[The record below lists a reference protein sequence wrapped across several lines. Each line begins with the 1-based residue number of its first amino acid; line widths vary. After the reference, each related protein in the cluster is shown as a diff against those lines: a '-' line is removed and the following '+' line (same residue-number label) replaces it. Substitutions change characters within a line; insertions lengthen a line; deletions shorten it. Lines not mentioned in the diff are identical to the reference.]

1 VLVIITSPANPLVK
15 RIRKLADRKQRRAEG
30 VFVVDGIQPV
40 WRAIDAGADIE
51 TLVVA
56 PELIEGGPAERM
68 VAEFEAS
75 GGPVT
80 RLGRAVFASISERE
94 GPTGVAAI
102 VRQPAPDLA
111 DLPVGPDSV
120 FVALYEVANPG
131 NLGTIIRTAD
141 SFGVGG
147 VLLVG
152 PSADPYAPAA
162 VKATMGS
169 LFALPVVPVVD
180 VDAMFDW
187 ATAAGVS
194 TVATSARGPAPAP
207 DVPFPKPLLALFGS
221 EGGGLP
227 SGVVDRSDLA
237 VRIPMRGTASSLNL
251 AVAAGIVLYLV
262 TA

>member
-1 VLVIITSPANPLVK
+1 MIITSPANPLVK

-40 WRAIDAGADIE
+40 WRAIEAGADIE
-51 TLVVA
+51 TLVVS
-56 PELIEGGPAERM
+56 PELIDGGPAERM
-68 VAEFEAS
+68 VAEFAES
-75 GGPVT
+75 GGAVT

-102 VRQPAPDLA
+102 VRQPTTGLGEITVDA
-111 DLPVGPDSV
+111 GSV
-120 FVALYEVANPG
+120 FVALYEIANPG

-141 SFGVGG
+141 SFGIDG
-147 VLLVG
+147 VILIG

-162 VKATMGS
+162 VKASMGS
-169 LFALPVVPVVD
+169 LFALPVVQVADTPTV
-180 VDAMFDW
+180 FDW
-187 ATAAGVS
+187 AAAAGVA
-194 TVATSARGPAPAP
+194 TVATSARGTEPAP
-207 DVPFPKPLLALFGS
+207 DVSFPKPSLVLFGS

-227 SGVVDRSDLA
+227 PDVVDRSDLA

>member
-1 VLVIITSPANPLVK
+1 VIITSPANPLVK

-56 PELIEGGPAERM
+56 PELIDGGPAERM

-75 GGPVT
+75 GGSVT

-94 GPTGVAAI
+94 GPTGVAAL
-102 VRQPAPDLA
+102 VRPATHELTDLSVQP
-111 DLPVGPDSV
+111 GSV
-120 FVALYEVANPG
+120 FVALCEVGNPG

-141 SFGVGG
+141 SFGVAG
-147 VLLVG
+147 VILIG

-162 VKATMGS
+162 VKASMGS
-169 LFALPVVPVVD
+169 LFALPIVSLT
-180 VDAMFDW
+180 DADAVFAW
-187 ATAAGVS
+187 AISAGVS
-194 TVATSARGPAPAP
+194 TIATSARGAEPAPE
-207 DVPFPKPLLALFGS
+207 VTFPKPLLVLFGS
-221 EGGGLP
+221 EGSGLP
-227 SGVVDRSDLA
+227 GDVVDRSDLG

>member
-1 VLVIITSPANPLVK
+1 MIITSPANPLVK
-15 RIRKLADRKQRRAEG
+15 RIRKLADRRQRRSEG

-40 WRAIDAGADIE
+40 WRAIDAAADIE

-56 PELIEGGPAERM
+56 PELIDGGPAERM
-68 VAEFEAS
+68 VAEFEAA
-75 GGPVT
+75 GGAVA

-102 VRQPAPDLA
+102 VRQSAPDLA
-111 DLPVGPDSV
+111 DLAVGPDSV
-120 FVALYEVANPG
+120 FVALYQVANPG

-141 SFGVGG
+141 SFGAAGA
-147 VLLVG
+147 VLIG
-152 PSADPYAPAA
+152 PSADPYAPSA
-162 VKATMGS
+162 VKASMGS
-169 LFALPVVPVVD
+169 LFALPVVHVADTTTV
-180 VDAMFDW
+180 FDW
-187 ATAAGVS
+187 AHAAAVS
-194 TVATSARGPAPAP
+194 TVATSARGTDPAAE
-207 DVPFPKPLLALFGS
+207 VTFPKPSLVLFGS

-227 SGVVDRSDLA
+227 ADVVDRSDLA